1 MLSDKEIICPDN
13 LLNLAHKKRG
23 VAAGIVNAGKP
34 LPMQSVMD
42 AVKENLIIKV
52 GELAIKLRVLL
63 EPVQIGVDGK
73 PLVGAAV
80 PSSEK
85 AIPNSQT
92 DYCPVL
98 DVINGGETA
107 YSQWAG
113 AGAGGQAVDSGKT
126 GVQFVRCNP

>member
-1 MLSDKEIICPDN
+1 MVRLKSLDGPHHVDFKVRQKLVFLQSPKRLQLDGAWAVHQPVE
-13 LLNLAHKKRG
+13 LLG
-23 VAAGIVNAGKP
+23 ESGQIAG
-34 LPMQSVMD
+34 MRH
-42 AVKENLIIKV
+42 
-52 GELAIKLRVLL
+52 RVEHQTLV
-63 EPVQIGVDGK
+63 PF
-73 PLVGAAV
+73 VGAAV

-126 GVQFVRCNP
+126 GVQFVRGNP